1 MPMISERDAK
11 LVREHLKKNLKDP
24 VAIDHF
30 TQGESPGG
38 LPIHECQFCHETGEL
53 LREVAGLSDRI
64 TLRTHDLLTE
74 AAKAKEMGITRI
86 PSFVLSGKAQ
96 GQVRFL
102 GIPSGYEFSSLIEDL
117 VDVARGET
125 DLAPKA
131 VAELA
136 GLKNRVHI
144 QVFGTPT

>member
-1 MPMISERDAK
+1 MPMISEKDAK
-11 LVREHLKKNLKDP
+11 VIREHLKKNLKDP
-24 VAIDHF
+24 VAIDYF
-30 TQGESPGG
+30 TQGDPPGG
-38 LPIHECQFCHETGEL
+38 LPIQECQYCHETGEL
-53 LREVAGLSDRI
+53 LREVSELSDRI
-64 TLRTHDLLTE
+64 TLRTHDLVAE
-74 AAKAKEMGITRI
+74 AGKAKEMRVDRI
-86 PSFVLSGKAQ
+86 PLFVLSGKAQ

-102 GIPSGYEFSSLIEDL
+102 GIPSGYEFASLIEGL
-117 VDVARGET
+117 VDVSRGET

>member
-1 MPMISERDAK
+1 MPMIPDKDAK
-11 LVREHLKKNLKDP
+11 LIRDHFQKNLKDP
-24 VAIDHF
+24 VTIELF
-30 TQGESPGG
+30 TQGQSPGT
-38 LPIHECQFCHETGEL
+38 LPIKECQFCTETDTL
-53 LREVAGLSDRI
+53 LGEVAALSDRI
-64 TLRTHDLLTE
+64 TLRVHDLVGE
-74 AAKAKEMGITRI
+74 AALAKEMGIERI
-86 PSFVLSGKAQ
+86 PSFILKGKAL

-102 GIPSGYEFSSLIEDL
+102 GIPSGYEFASLIEGI
-117 VDVARGET
+117 VDVAKGET

>member
-1 MPMISERDAK
+1 MPMISEKDAK
-11 LVREHLKKNLKDP
+11 LIREHLKKNLKDP

-38 LPIHECQFCHETGEL
+38 LPIQECQYLPRDRRAAPRGGRPLRPDHAAHPRPGDRRGQGEGDGDHPHPVVRPL
-53 LREVAGLSDRI
+53 GEGSGAGAL
-64 TLRTHDLLTE
+64 
-74 AAKAKEMGITRI
+74 
-86 PSFVLSGKAQ
+86 
-96 GQVRFL
+96 L